1 MKNAKYLSMIGLFS
15 LISFSAFTY
24 PSLARYP
31 YPEINKSFKYEPI
44 CHIEISGGRVLDLS
58 SICGKSTAI
67 DTASTPTPYVTP
79 TPYIAPTPTLFV
91 TPTPPPSTAQ

>member
-1 MKNAKYLSMIGLFS
+1 MKNAKCLLRIGLFS
-15 LISFSAFTY
+15 LISLGAFTH

-31 YPEINKSFKYEPI
+31 YPEINKSLKYEPI
-44 CHIEISGGRVLDLS
+44 CYIEMSGGRVLDLS
-58 SICGKSTAI
+58 SICGKSAVP
-67 DTASTPTPYVTP
+67 DTAPTPYVTP

>member
-1 MKNAKYLSMIGLFS
+1 MKNTKCLLRLGLFS
-15 LISFSAFTY
+15 LISLSAFTH

-31 YPEINKSFKYEPI
+31 YPEISKPLKHEPI
-44 CHIEISGGRVLDLS
+44 CYIEISDGRVLDLS
-58 SICGKSTAI
+58 SICGKSTTVNA
-67 DTASTPTPYVTP
+67 PTPYITP